1 MSEQSGNPKSPGTT
15 YVEPSSFADDHL
27 QPRDY
32 IYALEVDFDVD
43 AQLMAIG
50 GLLHRNRNADQ
61 SVRDE
66 IKRIEEHA
74 RHLKDVEEA
83 EWAAADWV
91 DQLVHSTYQDA
102 AHSMSAVGMLAP
114 LVETVFYQ
122 CFQSIG
128 KRFYPATHPHK
139 THDRWH
145 ATHGLQWD
153 CHFVVA
159 HGRTHK
165 DIVKGIF
172 QLSDAVGLTPRFPAD
187 LKAVLSAL
195 FAYRNSMFHHGF
207 EWPVEERERFAKRI
221 ESEGWPADWFSV
233 ATSNGKPWMF
243 SLSDKFIRHCNKTI
257 EQVLQAIGGFVRDEL
272 LPKERGASG

>member
-1 MSEQSGNPKSPGTT
+1 MSEQPRNLNPLKVIKAMPIMSD
-15 YVEPSSFADDHL
+15 VEMEA
-27 QPRDY
+27 RDY

-50 GLLHRNRNADQ
+50 GLLRRNRDADQ

-66 IKRIEEHA
+66 IKKIEEHTQ
-74 RHLKDVEEA
+74 RLKGIESDW
-83 EWAAADWV
+83 EWAVDDWV
-91 DQLVHSTYQDA
+91 DQLIHSTYQDA

-145 ATHGLQWD
+145 AAHGIQWD

-159 HGRTHK
+159 DGRTHK

-172 QLSDAVGLTPRFPAD
+172 QLSDAVGLTARFPAD
-187 LKAVLSAL
+187 LKSVLSAL
-195 FAYRNSMFHHGF
+195 FAYRNSMFHNGF
-207 EWPVEERERFAKRI
+207 EWPAEERKRFAKRI
-221 ESEGWPADWFSV
+221 ESEKWPADWFSV
-233 ATSNGKPWMF
+233 ATTDGKPWMF
-243 SLSDKFIRHCNKTI
+243 SLSDKFIRHCNKTV
-257 EQVLQAIGGFVRDEL
+257 EEVLQAIGGFVRDEL
-272 LPKERGASG
+272 LPKEGGAS

>member
-1 MSEQSGNPKSPGTT
+1 MSEHPNNTKQPGVI
-15 YVEPSSFADDHL
+15 YVQPSVPADHL
-27 QPRDY
+27 EPRDY

-43 AQLMAIG
+43 SQLMAIG

-66 IKRIEEHA
+66 IKQIEERA
-74 RHLKDVEEA
+74 KHLKDVEEQ
-83 EWAAADWV
+83 EWAVADWV
-91 DQLVHSTYQDA
+91 DQLHHSTYQDA

-114 LVETVFYQ
+114 LVETVFHQ
-122 CFQSIG
+122 CFRSIG
-128 KRFYPATHPHK
+128 KRFYPPTHPQK
-139 THDRWH
+139 THDRWSAAH
-145 ATHGLQWD
+145 DIQWD

-159 HGRTHK
+159 NGRTHK

-172 QLSDAVGLTPRFPAD
+172 QLSDAVGLTPRLPAD

-221 ESEGWPADWFSV
+221 ESEGWPTDWFSI
-233 ATSNGKPWMF
+233 ASTDGKPWIF

-257 EQVLQAIGGFVRDEL
+257 EEVLQAIGGFIRDEL
-272 LPKERGASG
+272 LPKENAA

>member
-1 MSEQSGNPKSPGTT
+1 MSEQADNSKSPGFI
-15 YVEPSSFADDHL
+15 YVEPSSFAADHL
-27 QPRDY
+27 ESRDY

-61 SVRDE
+61 SVREE

-74 RHLKDVEEA
+74 RHLKDVEA
-83 EWAAADWV
+83 EWAVADWV

-122 CFQSIG
+122 CFRSIG
-128 KRFYPATHPHK
+128 KRFYPATHPHG

-145 ATHGLQWD
+145 ATHAIQWD

-159 HGRTHK
+159 NGRTHK

-172 QLSDAVGLTPRFPAD
+172 QLSDAVGLTERFPAD

-221 ESEGWPADWFSV
+221 ESERWPTDWFSV
-233 ATSNGKPWMF
+233 ATSDGKPWIF
-243 SLSDKFIRHCNKTI
+243 SLSDKFIRHCNKTV
-257 EQVLQAIGGFVRDEL
+257 EEGLQAIGGFVRDEL
-272 LPKERGASG
+272 LPKEGGAT